1 MAKIIMFG
9 NQKGG
14 VGKSLCTTIAAVAL
28 GKAPFNLKVAV
39 VDLDDQKTI
48 FSLRAVDKE
57 AYPTDMPTPFTV
69 FNWTLQDLETKIGEL
84 DKNYE
89 VIFLDAAGKL
99 DARADVLQQ
108 EIARALMFADYL
120 FIPFVAG
127 FGNLAATFQ
136 YMRFVQSVQN
146 ARQLS
151 QRQLQ
156 FFGFINQFRARSR
169 VNDFLVEDIK
179 TIQQSYPLPMMQ
191 QPLRDYSAFKE
202 ADTFNT
208 FYQPLSNDAAKL
220 NFVEWANE
228 FIELIKK

>member
-1 MAKIIMFG
+1 MFG

-28 GKAPFNLKVAV
+28 GKDPFNLKVAV

-48 FSLRAVDKE
+48 FSLREVDKE
-57 AYPTDMPTPFTV
+57 AYLTDTPPPFTV

-89 VIFLDAAGKL
+89 VVFLDTAGKL
-99 DARADVLQQ
+99 DARVDVLQQ
-108 EIARALMFADYL
+108 EISRALMFADYL

-136 YMRFVQSVQN
+136 YMRFVQSIQK

-151 QRQLQ
+151 QRQLK
-156 FFGFINQFRARSR
+156 FFGFINQFRNRSR

-179 TIQQSYPLPMMQ
+179 TIQQSYPLPMMRQ
-191 QPLRDYSAFKE
+191 SLRDYSAFKE
-202 ADTFNT
+202 ADTFHS